1 MKCAKVRPRLG
12 DHLEGDL
19 DLTTRARVDQHLNDC
34 ASCASELRELR
45 STVAHIRSLP
55 IPDPPSDLAN
65 DVMRRIEA
73 GEGRTQP
80 FQAAIRRLLE
90 PVWVA
95 PLAAGIAGFAL
106 LTSIEIEL
114 AGPPEI
120 IPAAPP
126 SAAQFA
132 SQKEIEMWTAQPPTF
147 ARKQVA
153 GPRLAAIE
161 RNAARRFY
169 RPDPASV
176 VAGFYGR
183 LDPDSQRLDLDDQLD
198 RAKRNP
204 TAFLRRL
211 DAITELERSST
222 IAPLVV
228 RSARRGDAQAL
239 ARRLRTSAHPLAT
252 SISAQFDRQRREPT
266 RNPLVVPVSSR

>member
-1 MKCAKVRPRLG
+1 
-12 DHLEGDL
+12 
-19 DLTTRARVDQHLNDC
+19 
-34 ASCASELRELR
+34 
-45 STVAHIRSLP
+45 
-55 IPDPPSDLAN
+55 
-65 DVMRRIEA
+65 MRRIEA
-73 GEGRTQP
+73 GEGRAQP
-80 FQAAIRRLLE
+80 FQAAIRRLLD

-95 PLAAGIAGFAL
+95 PLAAGIVGLAL

-120 IPAAPP
+120 VAAAPP
-126 SAAQFA
+126 SAEQLAI
-132 SQKEIEMWTAQPPTF
+132 QKEIEMWTAQPPTF

-161 RNAARRFY
+161 RSAARRFY

-211 DAITELERSST
+211 DAITELERSSM

-228 RSARRGDAQAL
+228 RSARRGDAQVV

-252 SISAQFDRQRREPT
+252 SISAQFDRQRGVPAGTPR
-266 RNPLVVPVSSR
+266 VVPVSSR